1 MNDIKSSIFCHA
13 FNLTTYPFS
22 VETALRNFC
31 AFADEV
37 VVATLPCADNSPELL
52 KALEAQ
58 LPNLRVV
65 VTDIKLTDNRFDGKL
80 KTAALRAT
88 THPIKI
94 IADADERFVLSQKP
108 LWQSWFKTLLKEEG
122 LDGLMV
128 PVIDLWGA
136 TAQIRGDRDI
146 GQKFR
151 VHKATV
157 VERGVI
163 AQAERGSGYY
173 DTSMSD
179 STEPLLAGGS
189 LAHFASIVPKMYLMP
204 LFSRMLADVP
214 YVVHHGYL
222 SLESRA
228 KINREFWKEAWEQ
241 RSGHPENVETEV
253 GELRRVPTV
262 DHGLPIE

>member
-1 MNDIKSSIFCHA
+1 MSDIKSSIYCHA

-22 VETALRNFC
+22 VEAALRNFC

-37 VVATLPCADNSPELL
+37 VVATLPCEDKSPELL
-52 KALEAQ
+52 NALAAQ

-65 VTDIKLTDNRFDGKL
+65 VTDIKLSDNRFDGKL

-94 IADADERFVLSQKP
+94 IADCDERFIIGQKA
-108 LWQSWFKTLLKEEG
+108 LWQSWFQVLLREEQ
-122 LDGLMV
+122 LDGFMI

-136 TAQIRGDRDI
+136 PNQIRGDRDI

-189 LAHFASIVPKMYLMP
+189 LAHFSSVVPKMYLMP
-204 LFSRMLADVP
+204 LFSRMLAESP

-222 SLESRA
+222 SLEDRA
-228 KINREFWKEAWEQ
+228 KINREFWKEKWEE

-253 GELRRVPTV
+253 NALRRAPTV